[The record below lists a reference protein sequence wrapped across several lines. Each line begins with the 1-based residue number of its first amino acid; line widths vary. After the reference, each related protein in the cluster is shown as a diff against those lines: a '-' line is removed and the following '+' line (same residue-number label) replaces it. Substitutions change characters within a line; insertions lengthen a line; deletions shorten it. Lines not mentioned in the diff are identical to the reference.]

1 MRATPWILGFALLMI
16 GMTGVP
22 ADDTK
27 DAQEKKAA
35 DDKAAADKKAADDKA
50 EQDKKQAEDKEIEK
64 KKAAAADEGFV
75 RTWLVLAPIALGAT
89 ESAPDALDKQQIKDE
104 AKLNPKA
111 GDKVKV
117 GDKELVWK
125 ALTSKEDMLDF
136 NAFLGAE
143 TDDSV
148 GYAVTIIVAPE
159 EMKGVKMKTG
169 SDDQMKVYLNGKEVI
184 KVTDAR
190 PADTDQDTTEV
201 TLQKG
206 ENVLVAKVIN
216 EKVEWKFCVRFC
228 DRDDKPIKSLKA
240 KVGE

>member
-1 MRATPWILGFALLMI
+1 MRATPWILGFALLMFGTAGI
-16 GMTGVP
+16 P
-22 ADDTK
+22 ADDAK

-35 DDKAAADKKAADDKA
+35 DSKAADSKAAEDKKAADD
-50 EQDKKQAEDKEIEK
+50 QKKG
-64 KKAAAADEGFV
+64 ADEGFV
-75 RTWLVLAPIALGAT
+75 RKWLVLAPIALGAT

-228 DRDDKPIKSLKA
+228 DKADKPIKSLKA
-240 KVGE
+240 KVSE